1 MVDEN
6 VQDII
11 ICLRVDVE
19 HSIQLNGVIE
29 GIILLVW
36 LVEI

>member
-1 MVDEN
+1 MVDGN

-19 HSIQLNGVIE
+19 HSMQLKGVIE
-29 GIILLVW
+29 NIILLVW
-36 LVEI
+36 LAEI